1 MSIHINRRDFLR
13 ASALSAA
20 GLTLTPEHAI
30 AKTSRRKACQKP
42 FFFIQYAD
50 PQFGFIDDQHEN
62 TEPEEKLFGQ
72 VVDIINRLR
81 PAFVIG
87 TGDYHHHHRNEREI
101 STYLKFVK
109 QIDPSIP
116 VLMVPGNHDI
126 PSLEAEDLAF
136 YNSHIGKSYF
146 YYTYENCAFIGLNST
161 WMTNYPCEEEARQR
175 QWLEEKLKEAQRCRF
190 IFVIFHISLFLND
203 ADEEEHYSN
212 FPKAVRQ
219 SYIDLFQQNGV
230 SAVLSGHRHKPYT
243 GKVGQ
248 MDMITC
254 GSCGRQ
260 LGGFEGMNLWTVYP
274 DRYTFCYKAL
284 DNFPHAYEP

>member
-1 MSIHINRRDFLR
+1 MM
-13 ASALSAA
+13 
-20 GLTLTPEHAI
+20 PEQVL
-30 AKTSRRKACQKP
+30 AKSVHQRTRKKACREP

-72 VVDIINRLR
+72 AVEIINRLH

-87 TGDYHHHHRNEREI
+87 SGDYFHHRRNEREVA
-101 STYLKFVK
+101 TYMKFVG

-136 YNSHIGKSYF
+136 YNTHIGEDHFYF
-146 YYTYENCAFIGLNST
+146 THENCAFIGLNST
-161 WMTNYPCEEEARQR
+161 WMTSYPCEQEAVQR

-190 IFVIFHISLFLND
+190 IFVVFHISLFLTD
-203 ADEEEHYSN
+203 ADEEAHYSN
-212 FPKAVRQ
+212 FPLPIRQ
-219 SYIDLFQQNGV
+219 SYLQLFQQYGV

-243 GKVGQ
+243 GRDGL

-254 GSCGRQ
+254 GSCGKQ

-274 DRYTFCYKAL
+274 DRYTCCYKAL
-284 DNFPHAYEP
+284 DNFPRSYKP